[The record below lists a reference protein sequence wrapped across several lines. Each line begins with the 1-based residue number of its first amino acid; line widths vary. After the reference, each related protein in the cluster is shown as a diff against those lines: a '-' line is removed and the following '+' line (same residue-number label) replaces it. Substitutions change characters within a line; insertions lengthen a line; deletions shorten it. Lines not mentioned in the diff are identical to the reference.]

1 MENEGE
7 SMKIVFGEKIQ
18 GLNYQ
23 KRKGVYAIIFHHK
36 KDQVL
41 VVRTES
47 GHYFLPGGGMEGDE
61 SQVECLERELMEE
74 TGYRG
79 AVGSFVGN
87 AMRYFLTRKEEP
99 LLSDAFFY
107 LVELNEMVQEQS
119 EHVTEWIDL
128 EEASQLLFHEH
139 HNWAMKKAKD
149 L

>member
-1 MENEGE
+1 
-7 SMKIVFGEKIQ
+7 MKMVFGEMIP
-18 GLNYQ
+18 GLNYR
-23 KRKGVYAIIFHHK
+23 KRKGVYAIAFHHE

-41 VVRTES
+41 VVRNDT

-79 AVGSFVGN
+79 TIGSYVGN

-107 LVELNEMVQEQS
+107 QVELNEKVQEQS

-139 HNWAMKKAKD
+139 HDWAVKKAID
-149 L
+149 M